1 MKKRALMYASVAS
14 MIQQFN
20 MGNIRLLL
28 SMGYE
33 VDVAC
38 NMLQGSSI
46 SAERIAAM
54 EEELKGLGV
63 NTHHIP
69 IPRKI
74 TALGDIFRSLK
85 ETRRLM
91 NEREYTLVHCHSPIG
106 GMICRIAH
114 RLSRGYKKAKMLYTA
129 HGFHFFKGA
138 PKLNWLLFY
147 PVEKLCSRFTD
158 VLLTINNEDFERA
171 SAKFHAKKIVK
182 VHGAGISPEKLAN
195 SSVSRTDK
203 RIELGLTDE
212 STVILSVG
220 ELNENKNHSL
230 VIDALS
236 ALADRDVHYVIVG
249 QGALRETLAE
259 KAKAS
264 GLGKKVHL
272 LGFRSDISEL
282 YSMAD
287 IFVFPSHREG
297 LSVALMEAM
306 ANGLPCA
313 VSKIRGN
320 TDLIDDQGGILFAPD
335 DKNDCREAIIRLLEG
350 DRQAFGDYNREK
362 IKPFFIDSVLEEMQG
377 IYAGAEE

>member
-28 SMGYE
+28 SIGYE

-38 NMLQGSSI
+38 NMLHGSSI

-54 EEELKGLGV
+54 EQELEEMGV
-63 NTHHIP
+63 KTYHIP

-91 NEREYTLVHCHSPIG
+91 NEREYSIIHCHSPIG

-114 RLSRGYKKAKMLYTA
+114 RVSRGYKKAKMLYTA

-138 PKLNWLLFY
+138 PKINWLLFY

-158 VLLTINNEDFERA
+158 ILLTINGEDYERA
-171 SAKFHAKKIVK
+171 TTKFHAKKTVK
-182 VHGAGISPEKLAN
+182 VHGAGISPDKLA
-195 SSVSRTDK
+195 SGSVGRTDK

-212 STVILSVG
+212 TTIILSVG
-220 ELNENKNHSL
+220 ELNSNKNHSL
-230 VIDALS
+230 VIEALS
-236 ALADRDVHYVIVG
+236 DIKDRDIHYVIVG
-249 QGALRETLAE
+249 QGHFREALQ
-259 KAKAS
+259 AKAEEC
-264 GLGKKVHL
+264 GLGGRVHL
-272 LGFRSDISEL
+272 LGFRTDVSEL
-282 YSMAD
+282 YSMSD
-287 IFVFPSHREG
+287 IFVLPSFREG

-306 ANGLPCA
+306 ASGLACA
-313 VSKIRGN
+313 GSHIRGN
-320 TDLIDDQGGILFAPD
+320 TDLIDEQGGTLFASG
-335 DKNDCREAIIRLLEG
+335 DKDSCREAIIKLLDSDCQKLG
-350 DRQAFGDYNREK
+350 SYNREK
-362 IKPFFIDSVLEEMQG
+362 IKPFFIDSVLEEMRS
-377 IYAGAEE
+377 IYVEAEA

>member
-46 SAERIAAM
+46 SAEKIAAM
-54 EEELKGLGV
+54 EEELGSIGV
-63 NTHHIP
+63 KTYHIP

-74 TALGDIFRSLK
+74 TALGDIFHSLK
-85 ETRRLM
+85 STRRLM
-91 NEREYTLVHCHSPIG
+91 NEREYTLIHCHSPIG

-147 PVEKLCSRFTD
+147 PVEKFCSHFTD
-158 VLLTINNEDFERA
+158 VLLTINGEDYARA
-171 SAKFHAKKIVK
+171 KAKFHAKETVL
-182 VHGAGISPEKLAN
+182 VHGAGISRDKLAN
-195 SSVSRTDK
+195 GTVGRTDK
-203 RIELGLTDE
+203 RIELGLTDDT
-212 STVILSVG
+212 TVILSVG
-220 ELNENKNHSL
+220 ELNSNKNHSL
-230 VIDALS
+230 VIEALS
-236 ALADRDVHYVIVG
+236 ELSDRDIHYVIVG

-259 KAKAS
+259 KAKVL
-264 GLGKKVHL
+264 GLGGRVHL

-320 TDLIDDQGGILFAPD
+320 TDLIDEQGGILFAPD
-335 DKNDCREAIIRLLEG
+335 DKNSCRDAIIRLLES
-350 DRQAFGDYNREK
+350 DCKKLGDYNREK
-362 IKPFFIDSVLEEMQG
+362 IKPFFIDSVIEEMRD
-377 IYAGAEE
+377 IYANAEE